1 MRAAR
6 STGTGFNLSGAKRKF
21 PGVWPVTGVVILL
34 ILISLPVS
42 AALAQSL
49 SINLGSGTLTPGT
62 LTPGTLGA
70 SALAA
75 DSTGGPQSMATN
87 VISILALT
95 SVLALAPGILVMGT
109 SFTRLVVVLSML
121 RTALGLQSSPPNT
134 VIVSL
139 ALFLTAFI
147 MGPTFETAYRDG
159 LQPLMQGSIAE
170 EQALDRTVK
179 PFRAFMES
187 NVSNKD
193 LALFIELS
201 GWKPEASP
209 ASATDTG
216 QPDAGAAPISTS
228 VRDQLPLRVLCSAFL
243 VSELSKAFQIGF
255 LLFLPFLVIDIAVSA
270 ILMGMGMMMLP
281 PIVVSLP
288 IKLVFFVLVSGW
300 EMVAGSL
307 VRSFAA

>member
-1 MRAAR
+1 MKDRRVQRAMCRLAV
-6 STGTGFNLSGAKRKF
+6 LAI
-21 PGVWPVTGVVILL
+21 VL
-34 ILISLPVS
+34 ILAIPAAS
-42 AALAQSL
+42 ALAQSV
-49 SINLGSGTLTPGT
+49 SINLGSG
-62 LTPGTLGA
+62 GA
-70 SALAA
+70 GGDNAA
-75 DSTGGPQSMATN
+75 TGGQSMASN
-87 VISILALT
+87 VVGILAIT

-159 LQPLMQGSIAE
+159 LQPMMQGTISE
-170 EQALDRTVK
+170 ELAMDRAIK
-179 PFRAFMES
+179 PFRGFMEA
-187 NVSNKD
+187 NTSNKD
-193 LALFIELS
+193 LALFIDLS
-201 GWKPEASP
+201 GWKPDAKP
-209 ASATDTG
+209 ANDPGAMQAPAGGETG
-216 QPDAGAAPISTS
+216 SGGKSLLMGE
-228 VRDQLPLRVLCSAFL
+228 RDQLPLRVLCSAFL

-255 LLFLPFLVIDIAVSA
+255 LLFLPFLVIDLAVSA

-288 IKLVFFVLVSGW
+288 IKLVFFVLVNGW

-307 VRSFAA
+307 VRSFTT